1 MAELEE
7 VESALVLLSSG
18 RTSWASAGS
27 LSPPTEA

>member
-7 VESALVLLSSG
+7 VETALASLSSG
-18 RTSWASAGS
+18 RTSRTSAGS

>member
-7 VESALVLLSSG
+7 VETALAALSTG
-18 RTSWASAGS
+18 RTSWAGTGS